1 MDGSAAP
8 HAEGIVV
15 DGRRARGARNRDA
28 VVAAM
33 LELLREGVDRPGAH
47 EIAQRSGVSVRSVFR
62 HFDDLESLYETAVE
76 QVVASSAALYEPPA
90 PKPTT
95 EGRVR
100 ALVDQRARLFEEI
113 NPTRV
118 AAEQLRRRSPTI
130 AAHLARAH
138 DFLRDQISS
147 YLADDLAGGSPAER
161 RRTVDALDVVLSW
174 PSWHQLRVEQGASVA
189 RASAALRRTVE
200 ALLVAHAADAR
211 RRA

>member
-1 MDGSAAP
+1 MAADDV
-8 HAEGIVV
+8 VV

-47 EIAQRSGVSVRSVFR
+47 EIAARSGVSVRSVFR
-62 HFDDLESLYETAVE
+62 HFDDLESLYEVAVE

-138 DFLRDQISS
+138 DFLRDQIGS
-147 YLADDLAGGSPAER
+147 YLAEDLAGGSAAER
-161 RRTVDALDVVLSW
+161 RRTVDALDVALSW
-174 PSWHQLRVEQGASVA
+174 PSWHQLRFEQGASVA
-189 RASAALRRTVE
+189 RSSATLRRTVE
-200 ALLVAHAADAR
+200 ALLAAHAADAR
-211 RRA
+211 RRR